1 MTITRGL
8 IIDTP
13 WIDHILEGRKDWEM
27 RSQPTIVRG
36 WVGLIRKGSGKVV
49 AIARLADCGKAL
61 TPDEMVANEEH
72 HRIPER
78 MIRSGEVAKWCVP
91 WKLADIRPLA
101 REVPY
106 EHKSGAVIW
115 VTLSDD
121 VSRTLA
127 TVDTKN
133 PPVEPQKQSGPSRTV
148 ASLVPLAERPF
159 REEATMSPRLT
170 TRPLAELASGD
181 RKVIMRKAITG
192 GSLRNKYIRLGDCMD
207 SLPEDVIGGGNKSEA
222 ASKELTVH
230 WGGPNPARTDIA
242 GDKKIFRDRSI
253 MRNFIETAGAC
264 EGDVIVISLSD
275 PYTVHLSLERSG
287 ST

>member
-1 MTITRGL
+1 MTVTRGL

-27 RSQPTIVRG
+27 RSQSTAVRG
-36 WVGLIRKGSGKVV
+36 WIGLIRKGSGQVV

-61 TPDEMVANEEH
+61 TPDEMVANEAH

-101 REVPY
+101 RPVPY

-115 VTLSDD
+115 VTLSED
-121 VSRTLA
+121 VTQALGTTFTCTTPRASQEQ
-127 TVDTKN
+127 
-133 PPVEPQKQSGPSRTV
+133 PGPSRTV
-148 ASLVPLAERPF
+148 DTLVPLAERPV
-159 REEATMSPRLT
+159 REVAFVASS
-170 TRPLAELASGD
+170 RPAEPPTSLASIA
-181 RKVIMRKAITG
+181 RKIILRKTITG
-192 GSLRNKYIRLGDCMD
+192 GSLRNRYIRLGECVTA
-207 SLPEDVIGGGNKSEA
+207 LPEDVIGGGNKNEVA
-222 ASKELTVH
+222 PNQLTVH

-242 GDKKIFRDRSI
+242 GDKKIFRDRTI
-253 MRNFIETAGAC
+253 MRNFIETAGVR

-275 PYTVHLSLERSG
+275 PYTVHLSLERSDPK
-287 ST
+287 